1 MADPATLE
9 GGLAGQV
16 VAFARALRSAGV
28 AVSSAEIGDAVE
40 ALRLLPLER
49 RAAVRTGL
57 AACLLK
63 EAGLRQTFDRL
74 FDIYFPLRRSVPARP
89 ARGDGDFSGELV
101 EALANRDSERLR
113 ALASDRVERHGD
125 LRPEANVRED
135 AYVFRALRGLNLDAI
150 LSQLQDETVQGKG
163 VTALQRRVV
172 QEDLSERLQM
182 FREMLKDEVFSRLL
196 DHAGAEAMAA
206 RERRPPPDE
215 VDFLWARDDD
225 LEGLRAALA
234 PLARKLARR
243 LSHKRRAARNGRLDV
258 RRTIRRSLSAGGHLV
273 EPRFR
278 RPSSGKP
285 EIVLLCDISGSMRA
299 FAKFTLELT
308 YALATQ
314 FQRVRSFVFVD
325 ALDEVT
331 HLLEAS
337 SDFAAA
343 LARVDRE
350 AEVVT
355 LDGQSWYGNC
365 LAQFWQRAGRDLGP
379 RTTVIVVGDARN
391 NFRSPGAEHL
401 QRVRDRVHKVYWL
414 NPEPRGHWNAG
425 DSVMSQFE
433 PVCDAVFEVRNLR
446 QLQGFVEQ
454 AL

>member
-1 MADPATLE
+1 
-9 GGLAGQV
+9 
-16 VAFARALRSAGV
+16 
-28 AVSSAEIGDAVE
+28 
-40 ALRLLPLER
+40 
-49 RAAVRTGL
+49 
-57 AACLLK
+57 
-63 EAGLRQTFDRL
+63 
-74 FDIYFPLRRSVPARP
+74 
-89 ARGDGDFSGELV
+89 
-101 EALANRDSERLR
+101 
-113 ALASDRVERHGD
+113 
-125 LRPEANVRED
+125 
-135 AYVFRALRGLNLDAI
+135 
-150 LSQLQDETVQGKG
+150 
-163 VTALQRRVV
+163 
-172 QEDLSERLQM
+172 
-182 FREMLKDEVFSRLL
+182 
-196 DHAGAEAMAA
+196 
-206 RERRPPPDE
+206 
-215 VDFLWARDDD
+215 
-225 LEGLRAALA
+225 LA
-234 PLARKLARR
+234 PLARRLARR
-243 LSHKRRAARNGRLDV
+243 LSHKRRAARSGRLDV
-258 RRTIRRSLSAGGHLV
+258 RRTIRRSLSAGGNLV

-350 AEVVT
+350 AAVVT

-365 LAQFWQRAGRDLGP
+365 LAQFWRRAGRDLGP
-379 RTTVIVVGDARN
+379 RTTVIVVGDARSN
-391 NFRSPGAEHL
+391 YRTPGAEHL
-401 QRVRDRVHKVYWL
+401 QRVRDRARKVYWL
-414 NPEPRGHWNAG
+414 NPEPRGHWNTG